1 MVCIVN
7 IYKKKIEKNSIYFFL
22 INLFMLP
29 KFGSGFNIAK
39 LSLRTAY
46 IVYTFKL
53 SYYDYTCGGKSF
65 QPTLL
70 YYEYSPPW
78 FCHSHLF
85 QVFHNLPSIL
95 FDLKVATLV
104 GVHLVMTT
112 SLIKEKNINTIS
124 IDLPLI

>member
-1 MVCIVN
+1 MVSTVN
-7 IYKKKIEKNSIYFFL
+7 IYKKKVAKFSVYFFF
-22 INLFMLP
+22 IKLFMLT

-104 GVHLVMTT
+104 GVHLIMTT
-112 SLIKEKNINTIS
+112 ILIKEKYQHNIN
-124 IDLPLI
+124 

>member
-1 MVCIVN
+1 
-7 IYKKKIEKNSIYFFL
+7 
-22 INLFMLP
+22 MLT

-53 SYYDYTCGGKSF
+53 SYYDYTCRGKSHLG
-65 QPTLL
+65 PTLL

-104 GVHLVMTT
+104 GVLLVMTT
-112 SLIKEKNINTIS
+112 ILIKEKYQHNIN
-124 IDLPLI
+124 

>member
-1 MVCIVN
+1 MCN
-7 IYKKKIEKNSIYFFL
+7 ITVIHVEEKVI
-22 INLFMLP
+22 
-29 KFGSGFNIAK
+29 
-39 LSLRTAY
+39 
-46 IVYTFKL
+46 
-53 SYYDYTCGGKSF
+53 

-112 SLIKEKNINTIS
+112 ILIKEKYQHNIN
-124 IDLPLI
+124 